1 MKAGWLLAAL
11 AAPFFFAAQ
20 AHAYSSTE
28 LRGDCQAADELY
40 NQQKSSDPL
49 HAIRSARCIAY
60 VAGFADGYAVSDY
73 LAEKVGVR
81 LNAFCLPKD
90 DADLSPRLVRAVL
103 AHLDR
108 QPPNPTNAPSTAMLV
123 ASALAKS
130 FPCADSLESKK

>member
-1 MKAGWLLAAL
+1 MKFLWLLAAL
-11 AAPFFFAAQ
+11 FATQ

-28 LRGDCQAADELY
+28 LRGDCVAAEELY

-73 LAEKVGVR
+73 LAEKVGVK

-90 DADLSPRLVRAVL
+90 DANLSPRLVRSVL

-108 QPPNPTNAPSTAMLV
+108 QGPNPTASTAMLV
-123 ASALAKS
+123 AGALAKS
-130 FPCADSLESKK
+130 FPCADTLEPKK